1 MSSIIKKENYQNK
14 NISKIIKAINILGN
28 SIIEETKGVF
38 GQVITVNINSILLDN
53 SKNDIEFTVPF
64 DNDIEP
70 NEAEITVYNLNDK
83 TIADLEY
90 NQKITITAGYK
101 DDTGIVF
108 SGYISKVKTKHENV
122 DKITTIYAL
131 DDQSLTDKEIQ
142 EISYAENINSS
153 YILKDLLDKTNLP
166 IAVFQTRYDYIN
178 KEAVKVDGSLTENIK
193 KYAKQCGIDV
203 YINKSKIYAHDI
215 RSASTDINFVIS
227 SNTGMIGS
235 PEEFTEEIE
244 EENYKETIKGYSV
257 EMLLQHRIQ
266 TGVKIKLNSKYVNG
280 IFSVKS
286 GEHSYDGNNLIT
298 KINAIA

>member
-1 MSSIIKKENYQNK
+1 MSSIIQKENYQNK
-14 NISKIIKAINILGN
+14 NISKVIKSIGILGN
-28 SIIEETKGVF
+28 SIIEEAKGLF
-38 GQVITVNINSILLDN
+38 GQIVTVNINSILLDN

-70 NEAEITVYNLNDK
+70 NEAEITVYNLNDR
-83 TIADLEY
+83 TIADLAY
-90 NQKITITAGYK
+90 NQKVSITAGYK
-101 DDTGIVF
+101 DDTGIIF
-108 SGYISKVKTKHENV
+108 SGHISKVKTKHENV
-122 DKITTIYAL
+122 DKITTIYVL

-153 YILKDLLDKTNLP
+153 YILKDLLNKTNLP
-166 IAVFQTRYDYIN
+166 IAVFQTRYDYVN
-178 KEAVKVDGSLTENIK
+178 KEAAKIDGSLTENIK

-203 YINKSKIYAHDI
+203 YINKGKIYAHDI
-215 RSASTDINFVIS
+215 RSAGTDINFIIN

-244 EENYKETIKGYSV
+244 EENYKEIVKGYNI

-266 TGVKIKLNSKYVNG
+266 TGIKVKLDSKYANG
-280 IFSVKS
+280 IFTVKS

-298 KINAIA
+298 KINVIA